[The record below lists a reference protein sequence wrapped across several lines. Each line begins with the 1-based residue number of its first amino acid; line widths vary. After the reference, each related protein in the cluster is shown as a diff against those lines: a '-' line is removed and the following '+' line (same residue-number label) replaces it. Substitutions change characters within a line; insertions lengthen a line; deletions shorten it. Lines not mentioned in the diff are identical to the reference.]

1 MNAIIHSVLADR
13 LLTSLTFDE
22 LEVGQTASIERELTP
37 MDVNLFAAMSG
48 NIDPLHF
55 SGGAASRFRQPIG
68 HGMWTSSLFSGLL
81 GTRLPGPGTIYLS
94 QNLTF
99 IAPLHVG
106 DRVKATVRITE
117 KTRDDNGHER
127 VTFECSC
134 DNQKGDPVIT
144 GTAVV
149 IPPSEHVDQ
158 AGVAL
163 PDLQLIAHDQ
173 LTQLTAKC
181 ADLPPLP
188 TAIVYPC
195 DETSLRGAS
204 TGAALGLVE
213 PVLVGPQAEIGALAQ
228 KLGLDISAHRIVDAA
243 SPMDAALKGVA
254 LAKSGEVG
262 AVMKGALHTDE
273 LMGAIVRRDTGLR
286 TSKRIS
292 HVFVMSVPTYPK
304 PLLITDAVV
313 NIAPEAD
320 DKAGIIQNA
329 VELATVLG
337 VETPRVAVL
346 SAVETVNSKIQSTVD
361 AAVLCKMADRGQI
374 TGAIVDGPLA
384 FDNAISAEA
393 ARTKGIR
400 SEVAGQPD
408 ILLVP
413 ELASGN
419 MLVKQLSFLAHADA
433 AGIVLGAAVPIMLTS
448 RADSLPSRLASCA
461 LAVLLAN
468 KNAKPAATASEAAQ

>member
-1 MNAIIHSVLADR
+1 M
-13 LLTSLTFDE
+13 LTSLTFDE

-37 MDVNLFAAMSG
+37 TDINLFAAMSG
-48 NIDPLHF
+48 NVDPLHF
-55 SGGAASRFRQPIG
+55 SGGAASRFRQPVG

-94 QNLTF
+94 QTLTF
-99 IAPLHVG
+99 VAPLHVG
-106 DRVKATVRITE
+106 DTVTATIRVAE
-117 KTRDDNGHER
+117 KRRNGKGHER
-127 VTFECSC
+127 VTFDCSC
-134 DNQKGDPVIT
+134 DNQKGDPVVT

-149 IPPSEHVDQ
+149 IPPSEHVAQ
-158 AGVAL
+158 AGVEL
-163 PDLQLIAHDQ
+163 PDLQWIAHDQ
-173 LTQLTAKC
+173 LARLTAKC

-188 TAIVYPC
+188 TAVVYPC

-204 TGAALGLVE
+204 TGAAMGLID
-213 PVLVGPQAEIGALAQ
+213 PVLVGPLAQ
-228 KLGLDISAHRIVDAA
+228 LRVLAEQLGLDIAAHRIVDAA
-243 SPMDAALKGVA
+243 SPIDAALKGVA
-254 LAKSGEVG
+254 LARNGEVG

-329 VELATVLG
+329 VELARVLG

-346 SAVETVNSKIQSTVD
+346 SAVETVNPKIQSTVD
-361 AAVLCKMADRGQI
+361 AAALCKMADRGQI

-400 SEVAGQPD
+400 SAVAGRPD

-433 AGIVLGAAVPIMLTS
+433 AGIVLGAAVPVMLTS

-468 KNAKPAATASEAAQ
+468 KATGNGAAGTEAAK

>member
-1 MNAIIHSVLADR
+1 MNATPPSFRADQ

-22 LEVGQTASIERELTP
+22 LEVGQTASIERKLTP
-37 MDVNLFAAMSG
+37 TDVNLFAAMSG
-48 NIDPLHF
+48 NVDPLHF
-55 SGGAASRFRQPIG
+55 SGGATSRFRQPIG

-99 IAPLHVG
+99 VAPLHVG
-106 DRVKATVRITE
+106 DTVTATIRVADKSRTE
-117 KTRDDNGHER
+117 KGHER
-127 VTFECSC
+127 VTFDCSC
-134 DNQKGDPVIT
+134 DNQNGDPVIT

-158 AGVAL
+158 AGAAL
-163 PDLQLIAHDQ
+163 PDLQWIAHDQ
-173 LTQLTAKC
+173 LARLTAKC

-195 DETSLRGAS
+195 DETSLRGACS
-204 TGAALGLVE
+204 GAAMGLVE
-213 PVLVGPQAEIGALAQ
+213 PVLVGPQAQMQALAEQ
-228 KLGLDISAHRIVDAA
+228 LGLDISAHRIVDAA
-243 SPMDAALKGVA
+243 GPIDAALKGVA
-254 LAKSGEVG
+254 LAKNGEVG

-329 VELATVLG
+329 VELASVLG
-337 VETPRVAVL
+337 VETPRVAIL
-346 SAVETVNSKIQSTVD
+346 SAVETVNPKIQSTVD
-361 AAVLCKMADRGQI
+361 AAALCKMADRGQI

-433 AGIVLGAAVPIMLTS
+433 AGIVLGAAVPVMLTS

-461 LAVLLAN
+461 LAVLLAD
-468 KNAKPAATASEAAQ
+468 KAARNGATRPEAAQ